1 MAYDEKL
8 HGGLDKKHQFTS
20 QERKKQKTE
29 RIKKKR
35 EKYNISAEI
44 SDAQIAKKENQLTEV
59 IHQNVAEVESEV
71 LPAEGNIA
79 EKLLMA
85 AESGNDGDIQIAMA
99 SASHYHQTSNAK
111 ILQRLTTQRDHKIT
125 SLFSA

>member
-8 HGGLDKKHQFTS
+8 HGGLDKKHEITAA
-20 QERKKQKTE
+20 ERKKQRKE
-29 RIKKKR
+29 RIKNKR
-35 EKYNISAEI
+35 EKYNISPEV
-44 SDAQIAKKENQLTEV
+44 SDTQIAEKENQLTEV

-79 EKLLMA
+79 EKLLTA

-99 SASHYHQTSNAK
+99 SAHHYHQTSNAK
-111 ILQRLTTQRDHKIT
+111 ILQRLTSQRDHKVT
-125 SLFSA
+125 KLFSA